1 MKKLIALLMIISTLF
16 LISSCVEDEA
26 GEKITIDFWHM
37 SPVGSTSYSGMRQI
51 ITSFNESQD
60 KYFVKGTG
68 FSFWDYWDKI
78 NVAVSSRTAPD
89 LGLSTIDDVEARA
102 KSGVLYNISELI
114 ENDTTGVN
122 PIDLI
127 EFRQSQLDFASYQGD
142 LFAMPFSATTR
153 ALYYNLD
160 MFSELGLDMSDV
172 PETWA
177 ELEAL
182 AKQFDVVNNSGEIQ
196 RLGFD
201 PTYGNATY
209 HGWLWQKNLDFF
221 DENKLPTL
229 NTQGHIDVL
238 NWIKDFNSNFT
249 RAQLS
254 SFGESNQLLGI
265 NVFAAERVA
274 MIVDVDG
281 LYQIIKDAGATFNYG
296 VAPIPIPEGG
306 RHVNW
311 GSGFSIEMY
320 DNNKNEDDQR
330 DGAFE
335 FLKYLL
341 SKDTQIQMAEVNG
354 WIMSHISAMEE
365 YVQGDPILEAL
376 LREVDFAVDKVFI
389 PYAPS
394 WHGND
399 WQPYYT
405 QALSGDLTVEQALAA
420 ARANYLQKKQNYDT
434 VNP

>member
-1 MKKLIALLMIISTLF
+1 MKKLIVLLMIISSLF
-16 LISSCVEDEA
+16 IITACQEDEA
-26 GEKITIDFWHM
+26 GDKITIDFWHM

-51 ITSFNESQD
+51 ITQFNESQD

-114 ENDTTGVN
+114 EADTSGINTM
-122 PIDLI
+122 DLA
-127 EFRQSQLDFASYQGD
+127 EFRQSQLDFATYEGD
-142 LFAMPFSATTR
+142 LYAMPFSATTR

-160 MFSELGLDMSDV
+160 MFSELGLDQDDV

-182 AKQFDVVNNSGEIQ
+182 AKQFDVVNNNNQIE

-229 NTQGHIDVL
+229 NTQGHVDVL
-238 NWIKDFNSNFT
+238 NWIKNFNSNFT

-281 LYQIIKDAGATFNYG
+281 LYQIIKDAGSTFNYG

-320 DNNKNEDDQR
+320 DNNKNENDQR

-341 SKDTQIQMAEVNG
+341 SKDTQIEMAEVNG

-365 YVQGDPILEAL
+365 YVAGDPILEAL
-376 LREVDFAVDKVFI
+376 LQEVDFAVDKVFI